1 VAEKRPRMKR
11 PTPVADLIEAVFAG
25 KPVQKRLREM
35 RIWQVWEEAVG
46 QQIAAKAMPAAF
58 RDGTLTVRV
67 SGSAW
72 MQQLTMMKP
81 QIIAN
86 LNEAAGEP
94 LVRELFFKQ
103 GAIASKLP
111 ESAPYTPPARD
122 LTPAESAWIAEQS
135 DSIAD
140 PELRRAMESL
150 LCRHLKSLPTTD
162 SP

>member
-1 VAEKRPRMKR
+1 MAEKRPRMKR

-35 RIWQVWEEAVG
+35 KIWQVWEEAVG
-46 QQIAAKAMPAAF
+46 QQIAAKALPAAF

-67 SGSAW
+67 TGSAW
-72 MQQLTMMKP
+72 MQQLTLMKP

-86 LNEAAGEP
+86 LNEATGEP
-94 LVRELFFKQ
+94 LVREIFFKQ
-103 GAIASKLP
+103 GPITRDLP

-122 LTPAESAWIAEQS
+122 LTKAESNWIAEQS
-135 DSIAD
+135 DCIVD

-150 LCRHLKSLPTTD
+150 LCRHLKSLPSSD
-162 SP
+162 P